1 MNLPQREKS
10 SHWLII
16 FFKQEKDTIVDLL
29 ILEEEKKW
37 SLWEEDKKRQTKRG
51 RERENDIEKTLK
63 LNCKITRHQMNQ
75 YYD

>member
-1 MNLPQREKS
+1 MNLPKREKD

-29 ILEEEKKW
+29 ILEVEQKW
-37 SLWEEDKKRQTKRG
+37 PLWEEDEKRQRG

-63 LNCKITRHQMNQ
+63 LNCRITRHQINQ